1 MIRLR
6 GGRIP
11 NTETTNGREDIRLL
25 PSLLLEMIN
34 GYTPAVSR
42 QWNVISSEKKQS
54 GKPAKER
61 EEPSMHQVRETS

>member
-25 PSLLLEMIN
+25 PSLLLEMKN